1 MRNLSFILIFINI
14 MKLFL
19 EINDFL
25 ETYLTLQGVF
35 MKKLGLATI
44 LSLGLAFSPLC
55 AVESKKSV
63 AQDLSVADSAFLFS
77 TSANALN
84 VETLSAE
91 EMRKTEGEGVVLT
104 ALAVGVAYGAGQEIG
119 KKIKKWFRW

>member
-1 MRNLSFILIFINI
+1 ME
-14 MKLFL
+14 LFL

-55 AVESKKSV
+55 AVESKKITQ
-63 AQDLSVADSAFLFS
+63 QDFTSADASFLFS

-84 VETLSAE
+84 VETLSEE
-91 EMRKTEGEGVVLT
+91 EMRNTTGEAEILT
-104 ALAVGVAYGAGQEIG
+104 ALAIGVATGAGIEIG
-119 KKIKKWFRW
+119 KEAVKKIKKWFRW

>member
-1 MRNLSFILIFINI
+1 
-14 MKLFL
+14 
-19 EINDFL
+19 
-25 ETYLTLQGVF
+25 
-35 MKKLGLATI
+35 MKKLSLVTI

-55 AVESKKSV
+55 AVESQKSV

-77 TSANALN
+77 TSANTLN

-104 ALAVGVAYGAGQEIG
+104 ALAIGVATGAGIEIG
-119 KKIKKWFRW
+119 KEAVKKIKKWFRW

>member
-1 MRNLSFILIFINI
+1 
-14 MKLFL
+14 
-19 EINDFL
+19 
-25 ETYLTLQGVF
+25 

-55 AVESKKSV
+55 AVESKKSATQSV
-63 AQDLSVADSAFLFS
+63 TQKLSAADSAFLFS

-91 EMRKTEGEGVVLT
+91 EMRNTEGEGFYR
-104 ALAVGVAYGAGQEIG
+104 G
-119 KKIKKWFRW
+119 F